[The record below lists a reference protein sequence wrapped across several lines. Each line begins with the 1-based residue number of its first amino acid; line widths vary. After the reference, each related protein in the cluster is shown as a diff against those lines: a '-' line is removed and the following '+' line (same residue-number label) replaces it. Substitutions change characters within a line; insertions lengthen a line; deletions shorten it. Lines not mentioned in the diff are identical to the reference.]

1 MAGDLVEVETKPT
14 EGFYIELN
22 LYNDRWLLNPHKN
35 NIENHLKTL
44 SGFLD
49 SRSSSYEKVL
59 ILGDLNEQADD
70 Q

>member
-49 SRSSSYEKVL
+49 SLSSTYEKVL